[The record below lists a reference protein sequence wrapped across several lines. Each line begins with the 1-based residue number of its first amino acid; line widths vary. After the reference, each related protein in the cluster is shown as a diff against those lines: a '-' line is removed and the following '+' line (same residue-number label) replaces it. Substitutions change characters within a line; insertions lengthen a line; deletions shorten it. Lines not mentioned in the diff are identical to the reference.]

1 MNANLLTIDNMLA
14 GITGTYSGPSKP
26 DATRQGTKF
35 HLSPDDKQSQVN
47 SSDSSTTYNIN
58 HEADKKTV
66 SKPPQEPPKAIR
78 KKIKSEHPC
87 EARNGTKSKEQN
99 AAPGKA
105 KQPDVVQSG
114 LAEQPAA
121 AEQSKEGSPAK
132 IEVKV
137 GSRLAQLIANFKTN
151 KSSQVTG
158 QAAKSAEIKLLHAP
172 EKDQSGLKTVLPATS
187 RGQNGL
193 KAVLPGTTKNATAG
207 KTQPGTVNNTEK
219 ILISPKTVDDAKA
232 VTKNGTTDDTKAVT
246 KNGTTKELAS
256 EIPSNNG
263 SKTTTATG
271 KTAAANPGFQAV
283 QPKVTE
289 TQPQSAGIDPK
300 KVVPAAESDT
310 KASDSQTLSNLL
322 NTNGKESTHT
332 ENDLPENPTIQK
344 LNIAAVQVTAGQT
357 KGRDASTSNKSPSQ
371 GLAQILSHNNSQTQ
385 ITEQP
390 SVSAKSASNT
400 NMPAQNS
407 SGDVSADIGKQI
419 LESIHKS
426 LSQQGADRQIT
437 VRLNPPE
444 LGKVFIKFQQ
454 QGSELTG
461 QLEVSKTQT
470 RFEIEQTLPQ
480 IIRNLADSGIN
491 IRRLDVTLSNE
502 QQPGQNAFGNQ
513 SLQSGGT
520 QQQYSANQ
528 GTPGNDPDADQSNEW
543 WASNNGYENLSEL
556 QDALITDG
564 SINLLI

>member
-26 DATRQGTKF
+26 DATGQDTKF
-35 HLSPDDKQSQVN
+35 HLIPDDKQPQVN
-47 SSDSSTTYNIN
+47 SSDTPTTDNVS
-58 HEADKKTV
+58 HEADKKLV
-66 SKPPQEPPKAIR
+66 SRSGQEYPQAIR
-78 KKIKSEHPC
+78 KKTDSEHPC
-87 EARNGTKSKEQN
+87 KTKNSAKPKQQS
-99 AAPGKA
+99 AASDKA
-105 KQPDVVQSG
+105 EQPDVVQSI

-121 AEQSKEGSPAK
+121 AEQNKEGSPAK

-187 RGQNGL
+187 GGQNGL
-193 KAVLPGTTKNATAG
+193 KAILPGTTKNATAG

-219 ILISPKTVDDAKA
+219 ILVSPKTV
-232 VTKNGTTDDTKAVT
+232 DDTKAVT

-344 LNIAAVQVTAGQT
+344 LNMAAVQVTAGQA
-357 KGRDASTSNKSPSQ
+357 KGRDASTSNKNPSH
-371 GLAQILSHNNSQTQ
+371 GLEQILSHNNSQTQ

-390 SVSAKSASNT
+390 TASAKNSSTT
-400 NMPAQNS
+400 NLPAQNS

-461 QLEVSKTQT
+461 LLEVSKTQT

-480 IIRNLADSGIN
+480 IIRNLADCGIHM
-491 IRRLDVTLSNE
+491 RRIDVTLSNE
-502 QQPGQNAFGNQ
+502 QQPGQSAFGNQ

-520 QQQYSANQ
+520 QQQYSANP
-528 GTPGNDPDADQSNEW
+528 GTPGNDPDADQGNEW
-543 WASNNGYENLSEL
+543 LASNNGYENISEL

>member
-1 MNANLLTIDNMLA
+1 MNANLLTIDNMLT

-35 HLSPDDKQSQVN
+35 HLSPDDKQPQIN
-47 SSDSSTTYNIN
+47 SRETPTTYNIN
-58 HEADKKTV
+58 HEADKKTD
-66 SKPPQEPPKAIR
+66 SKSPQELPKAIR
-78 KKIKSEHPC
+78 KKIDSEHPC

-99 AAPGKA
+99 AASGKA
-105 KQPDVVQSG
+105 EQQEVVQSG

-121 AEQSKEGSPAK
+121 AEQNKEGSPAK
-132 IEVKV
+132 IEMKV

-187 RGQNGL
+187 GDQNGL

-219 ILISPKTVDDAKA
+219 ILVSPKTVDDAKA
-232 VTKNGTTDDTKAVT
+232 VTK
-246 KNGTTKELAS
+246 TKELAS
-256 EIPSNNG
+256 EIPSNTG
-263 SKTTTATG
+263 SKISTATG

-300 KVVPAAESDT
+300 KAVLPAESDT
-310 KASDSQTLSNLL
+310 RATASQTLSNLL
-322 NTNGKESTHT
+322 NTNGKESTHA
-332 ENDLPENPTIQK
+332 ELPENPTIQK
-344 LNIAAVQVTAGQT
+344 LNMAAVQVAAGQT
-357 KGRDASTSNKSPSQ
+357 KGRDASTSNKSPSH
-371 GLAQILSHNNSQTQ
+371 GLEQILSHNNSQTQ

-390 SVSAKSASNT
+390 SASAKNASNT

-419 LESIHKS
+419 LESIHRS
-426 LSQQGADRQIT
+426 LSQEGADRQIT
-437 VRLNPPE
+437 LRLNPPE
-444 LGKVFIKFQQ
+444 LGKVFIRFQQ
-454 QGSELTG
+454 QDSELTG
-461 QLEVSKTQT
+461 LLEVSKTQT

-480 IIRNLADSGIN
+480 IIHNLADCGIQ

-502 QQPGQNAFGNQ
+502 EQPGQGTFGNQ
-513 SLQSGGT
+513 SLQSGGA

-528 GTPGNDPDADQSNEW
+528 GTPGNNPDENQSNEW

>member
-1 MNANLLTIDNMLA
+1 MNANLLTIDTMLA

-26 DATRQGTKF
+26 DAARQGTKF
-35 HLSPDDKQSQVN
+35 HLSPDDKQPQVN
-47 SSDSSTTYNIN
+47 SRETSTTYNIN
-58 HEADKKTV
+58 YEADKKLANK
-66 SKPPQEPPKAIR
+66 SPQEFPQAIR
-78 KKIKSEHPC
+78 KKIKSEHPDKTK
-87 EARNGTKSKEQN
+87 NSTKSKEQS
-99 AAPGKA
+99 AASGKTER
-105 KQPDVVQSG
+105 PDVVQVVQSG
-114 LAEQPAA
+114 LAEQLAA
-121 AEQSKEGSPAK
+121 AEQGKEGSPIK
-132 IEVKV
+132 IEAKV
-137 GSRLAQLIANFKTN
+137 GRRLAQMIANFKTY

-187 RGQNGL
+187 RDQNGL
-193 KAVLPGTTKNATAG
+193 KAVLPDTTKNIPAG

-219 ILISPKTVDDAKA
+219 ILVSPKTV
-232 VTKNGTTDDTKAVT
+232 DDTKAVT

-256 EIPSNNG
+256 EIPSNTG
-263 SKTTTATG
+263 SKITTATG

-300 KVVPAAESDT
+300 KAMPPAESDT

-322 NTNGKESTHT
+322 NTNGKESTHA
-332 ENDLPENPTIQK
+332 EFPENPTIQK
-344 LNIAAVQVTAGQT
+344 LNIAAVQVTAGHA

-390 SVSAKSASNT
+390 SASAKSASNT

-444 LGKVFIKFQQ
+444 LGKVFIRFQQ

-461 QLEVSKTQT
+461 LLEVSKTQT

-480 IIRNLADSGIN
+480 IIRNLADCGIQ

-502 QQPGQNAFGNQ
+502 EQPGQGTFGNQ

-520 QQQYSANQ
+520 QQQNSGNP
-528 GTPGNDPDADQSNEW
+528 GPPGNDPDADQSNEW
-543 WASNNGYENLSEL
+543 LASNNGYENISEL